1 MQIITWDLVT
11 KPLRGRGN
19 CAGVTPERARPLTAE
34 TCLAG
39 RQNTAA
45 RSPAETPAAL
55 F

>member
-39 RQNTAA
+39 SLNTAD
-45 RSPAETPAAL
+45 RGPAETPATL